1 MTQALPPCIW
11 QFPPQ
16 TRFDKVIPKTKFYQQ
31 ATVNS
36 AVQARF
42 VEELE
47 QIIWACKLAPDT
59 VNLPATEAVTEIQV
73 FTLKLKGET
82 LSEEVVA
89 AIDKAIPFPII
100 FELQRTLGEDRQQL
114 RYLAAYKRNSAADA
128 ASWVRSEYLDS
139 GWMPA
144 TAPRSALPAAI
155 NMERLYQALLASLL
169 AIPARAGESIDEA
182 IARLGRLRKLDKQI
196 AALRKKIGTE
206 KQFKRKVELHRELKA
221 LQHAQS
227 TLSQTEGPTAPEGRN
242 NSDSCC

>member
-1 MTQALPPCIW
+1 MTQALSSCSW

-42 VEELE
+42 VGELE

-100 FELQRTLGEDRQQL
+100 FELQLTLGEDRQQL
-114 RYLAAYKRNSAADA
+114 RYLAAYKRKSAADA
-128 ASWVRSEYLDS
+128 NRWVCSEYLDS

-144 TAPRSALPAAI
+144 SAPRSALPAAI
-155 NMERLYQALLASLL
+155 NMERLYQALLAGLL
-169 AIPARAGESIDEA
+169 PIPARADESMDEA

-196 AALRKKIGTE
+196 AMLRKKLGTE

-221 LQHAQS
+221 LQQEQS
-227 TLSQTEGPTAPEGRN
+227 TLSQTEGAGA
-242 NSDSCC
+242 S

>member
-1 MTQALPPCIW
+1 MTQALSSCGW
-11 QFPPQ
+11 LFPPQ
-16 TRFDKVIPKTKFYQQ
+16 TRFDKVIPKSKFYQQ
-31 ATVNS
+31 AAIGGALQV
-36 AVQARF
+36 RF

-100 FELQRTLGEDRQQL
+100 FALQRTLGEDRQQL
-114 RYLAAYKRNSAADA
+114 RYLAAYKRKSAADA

-139 GWMPA
+139 GWIPA

-169 AIPARAGESIDEA
+169 PITTWAGESMDEA
-182 IARLGRLRKLDKQI
+182 MARLGRLRKLNKQI

-221 LQHAQS
+221 LQQEQS
-227 TLSQTEGPTAPEGRN
+227 TLSQTERPAAPSGQNHR
-242 NSDSCC
+242 

>member
-1 MTQALPPCIW
+1 MTQALSSCSW

-31 ATVNS
+31 AAVNS
-36 AVQARF
+36 ALLARF

-59 VNLPATEAVTEIQV
+59 VNLPATETVTEIQV
-73 FTLKLKGET
+73 FTLKLKGEA

-89 AIDKAIPFPII
+89 VIDKAIPFPII

-114 RYLAAYKRNSAADA
+114 RYLAAYKRKSTADA

-155 NMERLYQALLASLL
+155 NMELLYQALLASLL
-169 AIPARAGESIDEA
+169 PIPARTGESMDEA

-221 LQHAQS
+221 LQHEQN
-227 TLSQTEGPTAPEGRN
+227 TLSQTEGAGA
-242 NSDSCC
+242 S